1 MKKFI
6 KKGRKAFT
14 LVELL
19 VVIAIIAILATVST
33 VGYLGFTNEAKK
45 SNDFTELTQYKTIIE
60 GKLLDGE
67 ETVTA
72 DNTTYY
78 FTYTVDGG
86 LKCTLG
92 EDEGAPNLDA
102 DKLGEAIKALV
113 GADAIEDATISGTVN
128 EGVIKT
134 VTYSHHYK
142 TNSTTWTVGSSVTKA
157 Q

>member
-67 ETVTA
+67 EEVKV
-72 DNTTYY
+72 DETTYL
-78 FTYTVDGG
+78 FTYTDGKLECTVNNVKVTESN
-86 LKCTLG
+86 LK
-92 EDEGAPNLDA
+92 DA
-102 DKLGEAIKALV
+102 IEALV

>member
-67 ETVTA
+67 EEVKV
-72 DNTTYY
+72 DETTYL
-78 FTYTVDGG
+78 FTYTDGK

-92 EDEGAPNLDA
+92 EEESAPNLGA

-113 GADAIEDATISGTVN
+113 GADAIEGATISGTVN